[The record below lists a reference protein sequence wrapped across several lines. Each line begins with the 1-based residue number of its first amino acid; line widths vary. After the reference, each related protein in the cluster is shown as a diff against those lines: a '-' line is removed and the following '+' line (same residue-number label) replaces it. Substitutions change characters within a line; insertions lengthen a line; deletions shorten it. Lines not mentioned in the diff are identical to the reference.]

1 MLDIAQQVKEKIDV
15 VDFLSKYLK
24 LTPAGKNFR
33 AICPFHKEKTPSLMV
48 SPDKQIWHC
57 FGCGSGGDVIKF
69 LMLYENLEFFDA
81 LKVLAE
87 KAGMNLDVLG
97 GRDFKTYDVIYKV
110 MESAKEFYRANLYK
124 SDEVKDYL
132 KDRGLK
138 GETVKEF
145 ELGVALDESDAI
157 SRHLLKKGF
166 SITDIEKAG
175 LVFKTER
182 GTYWDRFRGRLMFPL
197 YNHVGKVVAF
207 TGRLLPGRDD
217 SKTGKYVNSP
227 ETPIFQKSKIL
238 YGFHKTK
245 NDIREAK
252 SAILVEGQMDFL
264 MMWQDGVKNVV
275 ATSGTALT
283 PEHLKTL
290 KKLTDDLV
298 LSFDS
303 DAAGQA
309 AAERSI
315 DLASSLD
322 FMVKLLII
330 EDPKLKPGS
339 ENSAAP
345 LTAGNSEGSRV
356 STSWKDPA
364 DVVKERPGAIAELL
378 KNAKLAMEYY
388 IYKYIIKNGEILD
401 LKKNKQNLKIV
412 LSKIKNL
419 ASSIEKNHWI
429 KQLSNISKINE
440 SALMEEMENIKESQT
455 QNAAKEDQLEES
467 ETEFSRRDL
476 ICQRLIGLAMND
488 KDVKEKLSGYL
499 EYFPEFYKDLY
510 SGKKLEGPLEKVAEL
525 ISLKF
530 SFENTNLKEDD
541 LKKEFEQLVHE
552 LKLNYLKEKQAQLGR
567 EAGELEAAGKDS
579 EWEAKAREHKAVTEE
594 IHVLKGKNV

>member
-1 MLDIAQQVKEKIDV
+1 MLDVAQQVKEKIDV
-15 VDFLSKYLK
+15 VDFLSQYLK

-33 AICPFHKEKTPSLMV
+33 AVCPFHKEKTPSLMV

-57 FGCGSGGDVIKF
+57 FGCGNGGDVIKF
-69 LMLYENLEFFDA
+69 LMLFENLEFFDA

-87 KAGMNLDVLG
+87 KAGMNLDILG

-110 MESAKEFYRANLYK
+110 MEAAKEFYRTNLYK

-132 KDRGLK
+132 KNRGLK

-145 ELGVALDESDAI
+145 ELGAALDEPDAI

-166 SITDIEKAG
+166 SMPDIEKAG

-197 YNHVGKVVAF
+197 YNHVGKAVGF

-245 NDIREAK
+245 NDIREVK

-303 DAAGQA
+303 DEAGQA

-315 DLASSLD
+315 DLASGLD

-330 EDPKLKPGS
+330 EDPKL
-339 ENSAAP
+339 
-345 LTAGNSEGSRV
+345 
-356 STSWKDPA
+356 KDPA

-378 KNAKLAMEYY
+378 KKAKPAMEYY
-388 IYKYIIKNGEILD
+388 FYKYITKNGEVLD

-429 KQLSNISKINE
+429 KKLSELSKISE
-440 SALMEEMENIKESQT
+440 SVLMEEMENIKESQI
-455 QNAAKEDQLEES
+455 QNAAKEDPLEEP

-476 ICQRLIGLAMND
+476 ICQRLIGLSMND
-488 KDVKEKLSGYL
+488 KDVKEKLAGYL

-510 SGKKLEGPLEKVAEL
+510 GGKKLEGSLEKVAEL
-525 ISLKF
+525 ISLRF
-530 SFENTNLKEDD
+530 SFENASLKEDD

-567 EAGELEAAGKDS
+567 EADELDAAGKES
-579 EWEAKAREHKAVTEE
+579 EWEVKAREHKAVTEE
-594 IHVLKGKNV
+594 IHVLKGKNT

>member
-1 MLDIAQQVKEKIDV
+1 MLDVAQQVKEKIDV

-33 AICPFHKEKTPSLMV
+33 AVCPFHKEKTPSLMV

-69 LMLYENLEFFDA
+69 LMLFENLEFFDA

-97 GRDFKTYDVIYKV
+97 GRDFKTYDVIYKA
-110 MESAKEFYRANLYK
+110 MEAAKEFYRTNLYK

-145 ELGVALDESDAI
+145 ELGVALDEPDAI

-217 SKTGKYVNSP
+217 TKTGKYVNSP

-245 NDIREAK
+245 NDIREAR

-264 MMWQDGVKNVV
+264 MMWQDGVRNVV

-309 AAERSI
+309 AAEKSI

-330 EDPKLKPGS
+330 EDPKLK
-339 ENSAAP
+339 
-345 LTAGNSEGSRV
+345 
-356 STSWKDPA
+356 DPA
-364 DVVKERPGAIAELL
+364 DVVKEKPGAIAELL
-378 KNAKLAMEYY
+378 KNAKPAMEYY
-388 IYKYIIKNGEILD
+388 FYKYITKNGEVLD

-419 ASSIEKNHWI
+419 ASSIEKNHWV
-429 KQLSNISKINE
+429 KKLSDISKISE
-440 SALMEEMENIKESQT
+440 SVLMEEMENIKET
-455 QNAAKEDQLEES
+455 QALNSTKEDPLEES

-488 KDVKEKLSGYL
+488 KDVKEKLGGYL
-499 EYFPEFYKDLY
+499 EYFSEFYKDLY
-510 SGKKLEGPLEKVAEL
+510 SGKKLEGSLEKVAEL
-525 ISLKF
+525 ISLRF

-567 EAGELEAAGKDS
+567 EADELEAADKES

-594 IHVLKGKNV
+594 IHALKGKNA

>member
-1 MLDIAQQVKEKIDV
+1 MLDIASVVKEKNDV

-33 AICPFHKEKTPSLMV
+33 AVCPFHKEKTPSLMI

-57 FGCGSGGDVIKF
+57 FGCGNGGDVIKF

-87 KAGMNLDVLG
+87 KAGMNMDVLG

-110 MESAKEFYRANLYK
+110 MEAAKEFYRTNLYK

-132 KDRGLK
+132 KNRGLK

-145 ELGVALDESDAI
+145 ELGVALDEFDAM
-157 SRHLLKKGF
+157 SRHLIKKGF

-197 YNHVGKVVAF
+197 YNHVGKVVGF

-217 SKTGKYVNSP
+217 TNTGKYVNSP

-252 SAILVEGQMDFL
+252 NAILVEGQMDFL

-303 DAAGQA
+303 DDAGQA

-315 DLASSLD
+315 DLASGLD

-330 EDPKLKPGS
+330 EDPKLK
-339 ENSAAP
+339 
-345 LTAGNSEGSRV
+345 
-356 STSWKDPA
+356 DPA
-364 DVVKERPGAIAELL
+364 DVVKEKPGAIAELL
-378 KNAKLAMEYY
+378 KKAKPAMEYY
-388 IYKYIIKNGEILD
+388 IYKYITKNGEVLD

-429 KQLSNISKINE
+429 KNLSDISKISE
-440 SALMEEMENIKESQT
+440 SVLIEEMENIKEVSP
-455 QNAAKEDQLEES
+455 QNNSAEQAPLES
-467 ETEFSRRDL
+467 TETEFSRQDL

-488 KDVKEKLSGYL
+488 KGVKEKLNEYL
-499 EYFPEFYKDLY
+499 DYFPEFYKDLY
-510 SGKKLEGPLEKVAEL
+510 TGKKLEGSLEKVAEL
-525 ISLKF
+525 INLRF
-530 SFENTNLKEDD
+530 SFENANLKEDD
-541 LKKEFEQLVHE
+541 LKNEFEQLVHE
-552 LKLNYLKEKQAQLGR
+552 LKLNFLKEKQARLGR
-567 EAGELEAAGKDS
+567 EANELEVAGKDI
-579 EWEAKAREHKAVTEE
+579 EWAEKAREHKAVTEE
-594 IHVLKGKNV
+594 IHNLKGKKI

>member
-1 MLDIAQQVKEKIDV
+1 MLDVAQQVKEKIDV

-33 AICPFHKEKTPSLMV
+33 AVCPFHQEKTPSLMI

-57 FGCGSGGDVIKF
+57 FGCGNGGDVIKF
-69 LMLYENLEFFDA
+69 LMLFENLEFFDA

-87 KAGMNLDVLG
+87 KAGMNLDILG

-110 MESAKEFYRANLYK
+110 MDAAKEFYRTNLYK

-145 ELGVALDESDAI
+145 ELGVALDEPDAM

-166 SITDIEKAG
+166 SIVDIEKAG

-197 YNHVGKVVAF
+197 YNHVGKVVGF

-315 DLASSLD
+315 DLASGLD

-330 EDPKLKPGS
+330 EDPKL
-339 ENSAAP
+339 
-345 LTAGNSEGSRV
+345 
-356 STSWKDPA
+356 KDPA

-378 KNAKLAMEYY
+378 KNAKPAMEYY
-388 IYKYIIKNGEILD
+388 IYKYISKNGQVLD

-429 KQLSNISKINE
+429 KKLSDISKISE
-440 SALMEEMENIKESQT
+440 SVLMEEMENIKEI
-455 QNAAKEDQLEES
+455 QNLNSAKEDPLEEM

-488 KDVKEKLSGYL
+488 KDVKEKLNGYL

-510 SGKKLEGPLEKVAEL
+510 SGKKLEGSLEKVAEL
-525 ISLKF
+525 ISLRF
-530 SFENTNLKEDD
+530 SFENANLKEDD

-552 LKLNYLKEKQAQLGR
+552 LKLNYLKEKQARLGR
-567 EAGELEAAGKDS
+567 EADELEAAGKEK
-579 EWEAKAREHKAVTEE
+579 EWAEKAKEHKAVTEE
-594 IHVLKGKNV
+594 IHALKGKSA

>member
-1 MLDIAQQVKEKIDV
+1 MLDIAQQVKEKIDI
-15 VDFLSKYLK
+15 VDFLSKYIK
-24 LTPAGKNFR
+24 LSPAGKNFR
-33 AICPFHKEKTPSLMV
+33 AVCPFHKEKTPSLMV

-57 FGCGSGGDVIKF
+57 FGCGNGGDVIKF

-87 KAGMNLDVLG
+87 KAGMNLDILG
-97 GRDFKTYDVIYKV
+97 GRDFKTYDVIYKA
-110 MESAKEFYRANLYK
+110 MEAAKEFYRANLYK

-132 KDRGLK
+132 KNRGLK

-145 ELGVALDESDAI
+145 ELGVALDEPDAI

-166 SITDIEKAG
+166 SIADIEKAG

-197 YNHVGKVVAF
+197 HNHVGKVVAF

-217 SKTGKYVNSP
+217 TKTGKYVNSP

-309 AAERSI
+309 AAEKSI
-315 DLASSLD
+315 DLAHNLD
-322 FMVKLLII
+322 FSVKLLII
-330 EDPKLKPGS
+330 NDPKF
-339 ENSAAP
+339 
-345 LTAGNSEGSRV
+345 
-356 STSWKDPA
+356 KDPA
-364 DVVKERPGAIAELL
+364 DVVKEKPGTIAELL
-378 KNAKLAMEYY
+378 NNAKLAMEYY
-388 IYKYIIKNGEILD
+388 FYKYPLGKKGEKLDEKIERHNRKIL
-401 LKKNKQNLKIV
+401 
-412 LSKIKNL
+412 LSKIKFIL
-419 ASSIEKNHWI
+419 SPAEQSIWI
-429 KQLSNISKINE
+429 KKISELCSNSRYSE
-440 SALMEEMENIKESQT
+440 STLMAEMETIKEAAVLNS
-455 QNAAKEDQLEES
+455 AKEDLLEET
-467 ETEFSRRDL
+467 EIEFSRRDL

-488 KDVKEKLSGYL
+488 KDVKGKLSGYL
-499 EYFPEFYKDLY
+499 EYFPKFYKDLY

-525 ISLKF
+525 ISLRF
-530 SFENTNLKEDD
+530 SFENANLKEDD

-567 EAGELEAAGKDS
+567 EADELESAGKEG
-579 EWEAKAREHKAVTEE
+579 EWEVKAREHKAVTEE

>member
-1 MLDIAQQVKEKIDV
+1 MIDVAQQIKEKIDV
-15 VDFLSKYLK
+15 VDFIGKYIKLS
-24 LTPAGKNFR
+24 PAGRNFR
-33 AICPFHKEKTPSLMV
+33 AVCPFHKEKTPSLMI

-57 FGCGSGGDVIKF
+57 FGCGNGGDIIKF
-69 LMLYENLEFFDA
+69 LMMYENLEFFDA

-87 KAGMNLDVLG
+87 KAGINLDLLG

-110 MESAKEFYRANLYK
+110 MEAAKEFYRTNLYK

-132 KDRGLK
+132 KNRGLK

-145 ELGVALDESDAI
+145 ELGVALDEFDAL
-157 SRHLLKKGF
+157 SRYLLKKGF
-166 SITDIEKAG
+166 SVNDIEKAG

-197 YNHVGKVVAF
+197 YNHVGKVVGF

-217 SKTGKYVNSP
+217 TNTGKYVNSP
-227 ETPIFQKSKIL
+227 ETSIFQKSKIL

-264 MMWQDGVKNVV
+264 MMWQDGVKNVI

-290 KKLTDDLV
+290 KKITDDLV

-322 FMVKLLII
+322 FNVKLLII
-330 EDPKLKPGS
+330 EDPKLK
-339 ENSAAP
+339 
-345 LTAGNSEGSRV
+345 
-356 STSWKDPA
+356 DPA
-364 DVVKERPGAIAELL
+364 DVVKERPGYIAELL
-378 KNAKLAMEYY
+378 KSAKPAMEYY
-388 IYKYIIKNGEILD
+388 FYKYLSQKEGEFD
-401 LKKNKQNLKIV
+401 LKKNKVNLRIV

-429 KQLSNISKINE
+429 KQLANISKLTE
-440 SALMEEMENIKESQT
+440 SVLIEEMENIKEST
-455 QNAAKEDQLEES
+455 SLSNKSES
-467 ETEFSRRDL
+467 EDVMTFPEEEFSRTDL
-476 ICQRLIGLAMND
+476 ICQRLIGLAIND
-488 KDVKEKLSGYL
+488 KAIDEKIKQYL
-499 EYFPEFYKDLY
+499 EYFPEFYKKLY
-510 SGKKLEGPLEKVAEL
+510 SSDKLDGAMEKVREI
-525 ISLKF
+525 ISLRY
-530 SFENTNLKEDD
+530 SFENVNIKEGDIE
-541 LKKEFEQLVHE
+541 KEFDQLARE
-552 LKLNYLKEKQAQLGR
+552 LKLGFLREKQQNLRLEIENLER
-567 EAGELEAAGKDS
+567 EGGDGDLAVKMKEFDTVSKEMHNIRAGMK
-579 EWEAKAREHKAVTEE
+579 
-594 IHVLKGKNV
+594 

>member
-1 MLDIAQQVKEKIDV
+1 
-15 VDFLSKYLK
+15 
-24 LTPAGKNFR
+24 
-33 AICPFHKEKTPSLMV
+33 
-48 SPDKQIWHC
+48 
-57 FGCGSGGDVIKF
+57 
-69 LMLYENLEFFDA
+69 
-81 LKVLAE
+81 
-87 KAGMNLDVLG
+87 
-97 GRDFKTYDVIYKV
+97 
-110 MESAKEFYRANLYK
+110 
-124 SDEVKDYL
+124 
-132 KDRGLK
+132 
-138 GETVKEF
+138 
-145 ELGVALDESDAI
+145 
-157 SRHLLKKGF
+157 
-166 SITDIEKAG
+166 
-175 LVFKTER
+175 
-182 GTYWDRFRGRLMFPL
+182 MFPL

-217 SKTGKYVNSP
+217 TKTGKYVNSP

-245 NDIREAK
+245 NDIREAR

-298 LSFDS
+298 LSFDA
-303 DAAGQA
+303 DEAGQA
-309 AAERSI
+309 AAEKSI

-330 EDPKLKPGS
+330 EDPKLK
-339 ENSAAP
+339 
-345 LTAGNSEGSRV
+345 
-356 STSWKDPA
+356 DPA
-364 DVVKERPGAIAELL
+364 DVVKERSGMIAELL
-378 KNAKLAMEYY
+378 SGAKPAMEYY
-388 IYKYIIKNGEILD
+388 FYKYITKKGEVLD

-440 SALMEEMENIKESQT
+440 SVLMEEMENINPRTYEVGGEVKEAQALNS
-455 QNAAKEDQLEES
+455 AKEDPLEEA

-488 KDVKEKLSGYL
+488 KEVKEKLNGYL

-510 SGKKLEGPLEKVAEL
+510 SGKKLEGSLEKIAEL
-525 ISLKF
+525 ISLRF
-530 SFENTNLKEDD
+530 SFENANLKEED

-567 EAGELEAAGKDS
+567 EANELEIAGRES
-579 EWEAKAREHKAVTEE
+579 EWAEKTREHKAVTEE
-594 IHVLKGKNV
+594 MHALKGKN

>member
-1 MLDIAQQVKEKIDV
+1 MLDVASTIKEKIDV
-15 VDFLSKYLK
+15 VDFLGQYIK
-24 LTPAGKNFR
+24 LSPAGRNFR
-33 AICPFHKEKTPSLMV
+33 AVCPFHKEKTPSLMI

-57 FGCGSGGDVIKF
+57 FGCGNGGDVIKF
-69 LMLYENLEFFDA
+69 LMLYENLDFFDA

-87 KAGMNLDVLG
+87 KAGLNLDILG

-110 MESAKEFYRANLYK
+110 MESAKEFYRTNLYK

-132 KDRGLK
+132 KNRGLK

-145 ELGVALDESDAI
+145 ELGVALDEFDAL
-157 SRHLLKKGF
+157 SRYLLKKGF
-166 SITDIEKAG
+166 SIFDIEKAG

-197 YNHVGKVVAF
+197 YNHVGKVVGF

-217 SKTGKYVNSP
+217 TNTGKYVNSP

-283 PEHLKTL
+283 PDHLKTL

-315 DLASSLD
+315 DLASGLD
-322 FMVKLLII
+322 FTVKLLII
-330 EDPKLKPGS
+330 DDPKL
-339 ENSAAP
+339 
-345 LTAGNSEGSRV
+345 
-356 STSWKDPA
+356 KDPA
-364 DVVKERPGAIAELL
+364 DVVKDKPGQIAELL
-378 KNAKLAMEYY
+378 KAAKPAMEYY
-388 IYKYIIKNGEILD
+388 FYKYLSKKDGELD
-401 LKKNKQNLKIV
+401 LKKVKQNLRVV

-419 ASSIEKNHWI
+419 ASSIEKNYWI
-429 KQLSNISKINE
+429 KELSNISKLSE
-440 SALMEEMENIKESQT
+440 SVLIEEMESIKE
-455 QNAAKEDQLEES
+455 QNSSNKIEEEALS
-467 ETEFSRRDL
+467 LPEQEFSRADL
-476 ICQRLIGLAMND
+476 ICQRLIGLAKN
-488 KDVKEKLSGYL
+488 KKEIDVKLGEYL
-499 EYFPEFYKDLY
+499 QYFPEFYKKLY
-510 SGKKLEGPLEKVAEL
+510 SGEKLEGSLEKVSEL
-525 ISLKF
+525 ISLRF
-530 SFENTNLKEDD
+530 SFENADLKEED
-541 LKKEFEQLVHE
+541 LEKEFDQLVRE
-552 LKLNYLKEKQAQLGR
+552 LKLGYLKEKQQKLRVEIEELDRSGQDSDLAVKMKEFDTVSKEMHNIR
-567 EAGELEAAGKDS
+567 AGMK
-579 EWEAKAREHKAVTEE
+579 
-594 IHVLKGKNV
+594 

>member
-1 MLDIAQQVKEKIDV
+1 MLDVASAVKEKIDV
-15 VDFLSKYLK
+15 VDFLGKYLK

-33 AICPFHKEKTPSLMV
+33 AVCPFHKEKTPSLMV

-57 FGCGSGGDVIKF
+57 FGCGNGGDVIKF

-87 KAGMNLDVLG
+87 KAGMNLDILG

-110 MESAKEFYRANLYK
+110 MEEAKEFYRTNLYK

-132 KDRGLK
+132 KNRELK

-145 ELGVALDESDAI
+145 ELGVALDEPDAI
-157 SRHLLKKGF
+157 SRYLLKKGF
-166 SITDIEKAG
+166 SMPDIEKAG

-330 EDPKLKPGS
+330 EDPKLK
-339 ENSAAP
+339 
-345 LTAGNSEGSRV
+345 
-356 STSWKDPA
+356 DPA
-364 DVVKERPGAIAELL
+364 DVVKEKPGAIAELL
-378 KNAKLAMEYY
+378 KNARPAMEYY
-388 IYKYIIKNGEILD
+388 IYKYITKNGEVLD

-429 KQLSNISKINE
+429 KKLSDISKISE
-440 SALMEEMENIKESQT
+440 SVLMEEMENIKET
-455 QNAAKEDQLEES
+455 QALNSAKEDPLEEM

-488 KDVKEKLSGYL
+488 KDVKEKLAGYL

-525 ISLKF
+525 ISLRF
-530 SFENTNLKEDD
+530 SFENASLKEDD

-552 LKLNYLKEKQAQLGR
+552 LKLNYLKEKQASLGR
-567 EAGELEAAGKDS
+567 EADELEKAGRES
-579 EWEAKAREHKAVTEE
+579 EWAEKAREHKAVTEE
-594 IHVLKGKNV
+594 IHALKGKSI